1 MNIKGLQKLTLLDYP
16 GRLAATVFV
25 GGCNMRCPFCH
36 NASLVLPDR
45 FGDSI
50 PEDEVIAF
58 LASRVGK
65 LGGVCIS
72 GGEPTLQPDLSDFI
86 RRVRD
91 MGFAV
96 KLDTNGLRPDVLS
109 ALVGEGL
116 IDYIAMDVKN
126 SLELYGA
133 TAGVPRL
140 DTAPIVESIAI
151 IRNSGLP
158 HEFRTTLVRG
168 LHTPE
173 SVAEMG
179 KRLAGNEPFF
189 LQSFKDSGDLIRSG
203 MEGIPP
209 SETRLML
216 NALREHVPNAQ
227 IRGD

>member
-1 MNIKGLQKLTLLDYP
+1 MIIKGLQKLTLLDYP
-16 GRLAATVFV
+16 GMLAATVFV

-45 FGDSI
+45 FGASI
-50 PEDEVIAF
+50 PEDEVLAF

-96 KLDTNGLRPDVLS
+96 KLDTNGLRPDVLA

-168 LHTPE
+168 LHTPK
-173 SVAEMG
+173 SVADIAELIG
-179 KRLAGNEPFF
+179 RDPCYF
-189 LQSFKDSGDLIRSG
+189 LQRFSDSGDLISDSFGGFDDEQIDKILAAAR
-203 MEGIPP
+203 ERIPTV
-209 SETRLML
+209 S
-216 NALREHVPNAQ
+216 LR
-227 IRGD
+227 G

>member
-109 ALVGEGL
+109 ALVGEGM

-168 LHTPE
+168 LHTPS
-173 SVAEMG
+173 SVADIAELIG
-179 KRLAGNEPFF
+179 RDPSYF
-189 LQSFKDSGDLIRSG
+189 LQRFADSGDLISDSFGGFDDDRIDKILAAAR
-203 MEGIPP
+203 EKIPTV
-209 SETRLML
+209 S
-216 NALREHVPNAQ
+216 LR
-227 IRGD
+227 G